1 MEDKTSLFRDLA
13 RSLRESLDGSD
24 DVDDE
29 KEMEI
34 SLYSDD
40 YKAIHGVRPRWDIDV
55 FRRDKSITAAHIK
68 AEREAL
74 KKLDDSIYDVPEDEV
89 SHPEDVPD
97 EAPELA
103 LRSGMGR
110 RVDESTLLESKDKGE
125 EGEDS
130 LDAQV
135 DKYLVSYE
143 SEAKLSK
150 NEGLDFRSMT
160 RRILT
165 EKDEEGTDKDKPA
178 EEPKKLSIEDLDVK
192 SFVADVVRLVDNYDA
207 LLEVRNTILR
217 RAVNHLVKNY
227 EGDVAESFKE
237 ELLESYG
244 MEIGVTQS
252 EKQDKAEFQAPKAAA
267 AGPAGGG
274 A

>member
-1 MEDKTSLFRDLA
+1 METKRSLLRDLA
-13 RSLRESLDGSD
+13 RSLRESVEEHDAI
-24 DVDDE
+24 DDE
-29 KEMEI
+29 KEREI
-34 SLYSDD
+34 TLYSDA
-40 YKAIHGVRPRWDIDV
+40 YKSLHGVRPRWDIDD
-55 FRRDKSITAAHIK
+55 FRRDKSLTAAHIK

-97 EAPELA
+97 ESPELA

-227 EGDVAESFKE
+227 EGDVVESFKE